1 MNIAHASMAC
11 GLFAIMTATL
21 TPAVQ
26 ASPGDQSAPT
36 PPSGDR
42 TTRFDPHPL
51 VFGTVYQERI
61 TPEDLTGPDDEDRHR
76 WRFEGKAGH
85 GVRIDIRS
93 GEFPAE
99 GFLMHKGEVVAWS
112 EAAPTRAANPD
123 APGDAFIE
131 YFLPETGSYEVVV
144 RSNAQ
149 KGSYSIK
156 AVVGREQ
163 PPAFAL
169 WPAVPRESWG
179 KTNTVGTG
187 SSSQRAYVSGDGA
200 FSFVVPAELKPV
212 SSLGFSET
220 LFAQKDFAGPQASAF
235 RCAIERDKQSSQSMA
250 NGQLAIRQKLQ
261 VLGGVIAGGEIG
273 GVPKKEFNYGIAP
286 LAPASAG
293 EPPSAGFLFAAYTE
307 RHLEAI
313 LGKEPDRAMID
324 GVLIIPISG
333 GDLRVTC
340 SAPQAS
346 AAWIETALR
355 GLRIHTPAS
364 DVR

>member
-1 MNIAHASMAC
+1 MNTARASIAS
-11 GLFAIMTATL
+11 GFFAIMTATL
-21 TPAVQ
+21 TLAVQ
-26 ASPGDQSAPT
+26 ASPGDQAAPT
-36 PPSGDR
+36 PPSGAR
-42 TTRFDPHPL
+42 SNRFDPYPL
-51 VFGTVYQERI
+51 VFGTVHEERI
-61 TPEDLTGPDDEDRHR
+61 TPRDLTGPDDEDRHR
-76 WRFEGKAGH
+76 WRFEGKAGQ

-93 GEFPAE
+93 GEFPAD
-99 GFLMHKGEVVAWS
+99 GFLMHKGKVVAWA

-131 YFLPETGSYEVVV
+131 YFLPETGSYEVAV

-149 KGSYSIK
+149 KGRYSIK

-163 PPAFAL
+163 PPVFAL

-187 SSSQRAYVSGDGA
+187 SASQRAYVSGDGA
-200 FSFVVPAELKPV
+200 FSFIVPDELQPV
-212 SSLGFSET
+212 PDVLGNVA
-220 LFAQKDFAGPQASAF
+220 FATKDSAF
-235 RCAIERDKQSSQSMA
+235 RCAAELYKQSFQSMA

-261 VLGGVIAGGEIG
+261 VLGRFVTGSEISL
-273 GVPKKEFNYGIAP
+273 VRKQVFNYGITP
-286 LAPASAG
+286 LAPGTAG
-293 EPPSAGFLFAAYTE
+293 EPPQAGFLFAAYTE
-307 RHLEAI
+307 RPPQDVFDE
-313 LGKEPDRAMID
+313 EPDRPMVD

-333 GDLRVTC
+333 GDVRVTC

-364 DVR
+364 DGL